1 MSNNSRLTTKYDN
14 NTFHLKTIGIGNRY
28 DKRMAV
34 AHTDTRCGTM
44 RLIFAIKIGKQKSS

>member
-14 NTFHLKTIGIGNRY
+14 NTFHLKTIEIGNRY